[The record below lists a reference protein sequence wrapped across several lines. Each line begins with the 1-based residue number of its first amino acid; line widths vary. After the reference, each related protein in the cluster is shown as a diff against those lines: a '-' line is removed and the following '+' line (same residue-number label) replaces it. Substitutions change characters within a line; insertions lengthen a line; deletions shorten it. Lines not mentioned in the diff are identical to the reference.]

1 MDQVNRQKLDELLS
15 RSGVMKGSEWRQRLE
30 DLQRL
35 RDSGAYEID
44 TAVPG
49 TVIGDDQSGF
59 YLVSHTYPWHTP
71 HGSVTLDSLL
81 EARGE
86 HIALSASDDELVEF
100 NPRTAYFIDTE
111 TTGLSGGTGTVA
123 FLVGIAYFVDE
134 GLRLDQ
140 CFMRDYDDEEPML
153 QYLAEVMKSCETVV
167 SYNGKTF
174 DMPLLRTRF
183 VQNRVRF
190 RLDGVLH
197 FDLLH
202 AARRFFKRRLGS
214 CSLGNVER
222 EVLHLVRHGD
232 IPSYEIPQIWFDYL
246 RTRDARRLI
255 PVFYHH
261 RMDILS
267 LVALTG
273 SLSKSLGEPHGAG
286 FHHNEDRFSLLR
298 VCLKQ
303 KKYGDVLTQGDHLLE
318 VESDP
323 ERRTG
328 CLELIAQAAKR
339 LGDWARVQDS
349 LQLILHDQPS
359 NLWVRLELAKLHE
372 HRTRNLPEAA
382 RYCQEA
388 IGYLETREALGR
400 ATEFECAPLEAFR
413 RRLVRIQGKLARG
426 AGHADEELGPTDA
439 NDLLPD

>member
-1 MDQVNRQKLDELLS
+1 MDSINRQKLDELLS

-35 RDSGAYEID
+35 RESGVYEID

-49 TVIGDDQSGF
+49 TLVGDEKSGF

-71 HGSVTLDSLL
+71 HGAVTLDSVL

-86 HIALSASDDELVEF
+86 HIALSASDDELIEF
-100 NPRTAYFIDTE
+100 NPRTAFFIDTE

-123 FLVGIAYFVDE
+123 FLVGIAYFVEE

-153 QYLAEVMKSCETVV
+153 QYLDEVMKPCETVV

-183 VQNRVRF
+183 IQNRIRF
-190 RLDGVLH
+190 RMDGALH

-202 AARRFFKRRLGS
+202 AARRFFKRRLGN

-222 EVLHLVRHGD
+222 EVLGLERHGD
-232 IPSYEIPQIWFDYL
+232 VPGHEIPQLWFDYL
-246 RTRDARRLI
+246 RTRDARRLA

-273 SLSKSLGEPHGAG
+273 WLSRCLGEPDGRG
-286 FHHNEDRFSLLR
+286 FEHNDDRFSLLR

-303 KKYGDVLTQGDHLLE
+303 KKYSDVVAHGDRLLE
-318 VESDP
+318 IETDP
-323 ERRTG
+323 DRRVG
-328 CLELIAQAAKR
+328 CLELIAHAAKR
-339 LGDWARVQDS
+339 LGDFDRVENS
-349 LQLILHDQPS
+349 LSLILQEQPS
-359 NLWVRLELAKLHE
+359 NLWVRLELAKHYE
-372 HRTRNLPEAA
+372 HKTRNYAEAE
-382 RYCQEA
+382 RLCQQAVE
-388 IGYLETREALGR
+388 YLETREALGR
-400 ATEFECAPLEAFR
+400 ATEFEQAPLEAFR
-413 RRLVRIQGKLARG
+413 RRLTRIRGKMLPSRR
-426 AGHADEELGPTDA
+426 AGVHRKTREIEQEEL
-439 NDLLPD
+439 

>member
-1 MDQVNRQKLDELLS
+1 MDQVNKQKLDEILS

-30 DLQRL
+30 GLQRL
-35 RDSGAYEID
+35 REEGAYEVN
-44 TAVPG
+44 TVVPG
-49 TVIGDDQSGF
+49 TVVGGDQDGF

-71 HGSVTLDSLL
+71 HGTVTLDSVL

-86 HIALSASDDELVEF
+86 HIALSASDNELIEF
-100 NPRTAYFIDTE
+100 NPRTAFFIDTE
-111 TTGLSGGTGTVA
+111 TTGLSGGSGTVA
-123 FLVGIAYFVDE
+123 FLVGIAYFVEE

-153 QYLAEVMKSCETVV
+153 QYLEEAMKPCETVV

-183 VQNRVRF
+183 IQNRVRF
-190 RLDGVLH
+190 RMDGVLH

-222 EVLHLVRHGD
+222 EVLGLARHGD
-232 IPSYEIPQIWFDYL
+232 VPSHEIPQLWFDYL
-246 RTRDARRLI
+246 RTRDARRLA

-273 SLSKSLGEPHGAG
+273 WLSRCLQEPHGSG
-286 FHHNEDRFSLLR
+286 FEYNEDRFSLLR
-298 VCLKQ
+298 VYLKQ
-303 KKYGDVLTQGDHLLE
+303 KKYDEAVKQGELLLE
-318 VESDP
+318 IETDP

-328 CLELIAQAAKR
+328 CLEIVAFAAKR
-339 LGDWARVQDS
+339 LNDWDRVENS
-349 LQLILHDQPS
+349 LALILQEHPN
-359 NLWVRLELAKLHE
+359 NLLARLELAKHFE
-372 HRTRNLPEAA
+372 HRTRNFSEAA
-382 RYCQEA
+382 RLCQEA
-388 IGYLETREALGR
+388 VDYLETREALGR
-400 ATEFECAPLEAFR
+400 ATEFEAAPLQAFQKR
-413 RRLVRIQGKLARG
+413 LARIRSKLSRG
-426 AGHADEELGPTDA
+426 ARSDKWTSEDMPAGEDDV
-439 NDLLPD
+439 